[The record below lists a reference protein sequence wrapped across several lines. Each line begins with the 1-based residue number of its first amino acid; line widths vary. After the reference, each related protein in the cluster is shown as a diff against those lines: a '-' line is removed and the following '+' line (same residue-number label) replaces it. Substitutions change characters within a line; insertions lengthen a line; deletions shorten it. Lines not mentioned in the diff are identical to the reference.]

1 MLYAEEKTPG
11 EQECCAMN
19 KIEALRRANEVARI
33 SREKGNTPFGA
44 VLLSKDG
51 EILMEQG
58 NAEKDTGD
66 ATLHAELALAS
77 RASRTFSK
85 EFLKDCTLVTTVE
98 PCPMCTGGIYWTN
111 IGHIVF
117 GITERRLLEMTGSDE
132 KNPTFNMGAE
142 KVIAAG
148 QKDITVEGPF
158 DEVADEI
165 VEVHRGFWT
174 K

>member
-1 MLYAEEKTPG
+1 MDH
-11 EQECCAMN
+11 
-19 KIEALRRANEVARI
+19 IEALRRANEIARQA
-33 SREKGNTPFGA
+33 RANGNTPFGA
-44 VLLSKDG
+44 VLLNKEG
-51 EILMEQG
+51 EIVMEQG

-66 ATLHAELALAS
+66 ATAHAELTLAS

-85 EFLKDCTLVTTVE
+85 DYLKDCTLVTTVE

-117 GITERRLLEMTGSDE
+117 GITERQLLEMTGSDE
-132 KNPTFNMGAE
+132 KNPTFNMGAA

-148 QKDITVEGPF
+148 QKEITVEGPF
-158 DEVADEI
+158 VEVAYEI
-165 VEVHRGFWT
+165 VSVHRGFWT

>member
-1 MLYAEEKTPG
+1 
-11 EQECCAMN
+11 MN
-19 KIEALRRANEVARI
+19 NIEALRRANEIARQ
-33 SREKGNTPFGA
+33 SRETGNTPFGA
-44 VLLSKDG
+44 VLVNKDG
-51 EILMEQG
+51 EIILEQG
-58 NAEKDTGD
+58 NAEKDLGD
-66 ATLHAELALAS
+66 ATAHAELTLAS

-85 EFLKDCTLVTTVE
+85 EYLKDCTLVTTVE
-98 PCPMCTGGIYWTN
+98 PCPMCTGGIYWAN

-117 GITERRLLEMTGSDE
+117 GITERQLLEMTGSDE

-148 QKDITVEGPF
+148 QKDITLEGPF